1 MNLFKKAANG
11 FVNLILQRGLNF
23 YLSGQRITEPNSDAT
38 VRLDSV
44 AHTLHL
50 NVHLRGE
57 VTATDIRILYSIS
70 EDQRINIFKIEST
83 KEWVAAISS
92 SYIPVEGI
100 NIALNDVLP
109 ERLFNI
115 SSGMLLNIL
124 R

>member
-1 MNLFKKAANG
+1 MNLFKRSADR

-23 YLSGQRITEPNSDAT
+23 YLSGQRITEPNSDPT
-38 VRLDSV
+38 VRLDSI

-57 VTATDIRILYSIS
+57 VTETEIIISYSIS
-70 EDQRINIFKIEST
+70 NEQKINIYKIESS

-109 ERLFNI
+109 EKLFNI
-115 SSGMLLNIL
+115 SSGILLHIL